1 MCDTFVAL
9 ADATPN
15 GTALFAKNSDR
26 DPNEAHHLLL
36 IPAADHPLGAQVQ
49 CTYTAI
55 PQVAHTHAVLLAKP
69 FWIWG
74 AEMGANQHGVVIGN
88 EALFSRLP
96 AGKKPGLIGMD
107 LLRLALERAA
117 SAAEALEVII
127 QLIESYGQSGNCGF
141 SHPIYYHNS
150 FLIADPHQAWVLETV
165 DRQWAAEQV
174 HTVRSISNAITI
186 GGRWDRASSDLVRL
200 AVQRGWCRRA
210 EDFDFARCYSDRL
223 YTRFADGVRRQQCS
237 TQALHAISGRLNTA
251 AMMDI
256 LRSHRADPS
265 GFAPDAALTGADI
278 CMHAGFGPI
287 RISQTTGSMVSQLT
301 PERQTHWLTGCAAPC
316 LALFFPVWMD
326 AGLPNMGAA
335 PGGRYNPQSF
345 FWQHERLHRAVLA
358 DYPTRAAAI
367 QPERQALQEEFI
379 AEAEAAQD
387 LPAAQR
393 LALSQRCVDRARQ
406 AYARWLEQVCALPIR
421 TPPRFYY
428 RSAWDGFNR
437 AAAMPPATG
446 ER

>member
-1 MCDTFVAL
+1 MCDTFVAP

-15 GTALFAKNSDR
+15 GAVLFAKNSDR

-36 IPAADHPLGAQVQ
+36 IPAADHPPGAQVQ

-55 PQVAHTHAVLLAKP
+55 PQAVHTHAVLLAKP

-117 SAAEALEVII
+117 SAADALQVII
-127 QLIESYGQSGNCGF
+127 QLIETYGQSGNCGF
-141 SHPIYYHNS
+141 SHPLYYHNS

-174 HTVRSISNAITI
+174 RAVRSISNAITI
-186 GGRWDRASSDLVRL
+186 GRRWDRASSDLVQL
-200 AVQRGWCRRA
+200 AVRRGWCRSA

-237 TQALHAISGRLNTA
+237 TQALHAASGKLSA
-251 AMMDI
+251 ATMMDI
-256 LRSHRADPS
+256 LRSHRANPG
-265 GFAPDAALTGADI
+265 GFSPDAALTGADI

-316 LALFFPVWMD
+316 LALFFPLWMD
-326 AGLPNMGAA
+326 AGLPNMGAT
-335 PGGRYNPQSF
+335 PSGRYDPHSF
-345 FWQHERLHRAVLA
+345 FWQHERLHRAVLE
-358 DYPTRAAAI
+358 DYPARAAAI
-367 QPERQALQEEFI
+367 QSERQALQEEFI
-379 AEAEAAQD
+379 AEADAAQD
-387 LPAAQR
+387 LPASER

-406 AYARWLEQVCALPIR
+406 AYTHWLEQVRALPIR
-421 TPPRFYY
+421 TPARFYY
-428 RSAWDGFNR
+428 RSAWNGFNR
-437 AAAMPPATG
+437 AAAMSPATQ